1 MSKHQIP
8 SPVAIDHSTQPPSQS
23 HSESSSASASSPSSP
38 LAVSLKEGSGR
49 FVYPDGAI
57 YEGSYVTNSNGV
69 KVKNGQGNYSDGHSS
84 YQGRWEN
91 DRMHGRGFY
100 IGASGATY
108 DGDFLDSKFH
118 GQGIYK
124 WPDGAEYR
132 GLWSYN
138 KMHGTGSYT
147 AADGLQF
154 VGEYYN
160 GLFVEG
166 STHVAVR

>member
-1 MSKHQIP
+1 MASVIKHVHVEQP
-8 SPVAIDHSTQPPSQS
+8 THETQ
-23 HSESSSASASSPSSP
+23 SPSSSSSSSSSSTT
-38 LAVSLKEGSGR
+38 ASSLKEGSGR

-57 YEGSYVTNSNGV
+57 YEGSFITSANGV
-69 KVKNGQGNYSDGHSS
+69 RVKNGQGNYSDGHSS
-84 YQGRWEN
+84 YQGGWDN

-108 DGDFLDSKFH
+108 DGDFVDSKFH

-132 GLWSYN
+132 GLWSFN